1 MRLRFACAL
10 VLLVALSAPA
20 LAETVRG
27 GTVTYTVDV
36 QAAADAQNVRLWLP
50 YPLSD
55 ANQDISD
62 VRLGGNFEQ
71 SGVYRDPASGA
82 VSLYAQWKEPK
93 EQPKLTLSFHV
104 DSHYAKLPRLV
115 DNGGPIPVEV
125 VPYLKQVGL
134 TPQDEK
140 SFAAMAK
147 EATKGRK
154 GTLAKARGVY
164 EWVIA
169 HTYRD
174 NDVVGCGLGQPGRT
188 LSSCNGGGKCADISS
203 VFVAVA
209 RAAGIPCRDVYG
221 LRMAAPKTG
230 TITGDYHCWVEF
242 YLPGTGW
249 VPVDPADVRKM
260 MLVNK
265 LELKDAKQWVEFF
278 WGGDDLFR
286 IALERGTTDVTLAP
300 KQAGPPLTYYM
311 YPFAQVDGRTLDFFS
326 PKTFAYTVE
335 FKAD

>member
-10 VLLVALSAPA
+10 VLLVALAAPA

-36 QAAADAQNVRLWLP
+36 QAEAGAKNVRLWLP

-55 ANQDISD
+55 ANQDIGD
-62 VRLGGNFEQ
+62 IRLGGNFEQ

-82 VSLYAQWKEPK
+82 VSLYAEWKAPK

-104 DSHYAKLPRLV
+104 DAHYAKLPQLK

-125 VPYLKQVGL
+125 APFLKQVGL
-134 TPQDEK
+134 SPQEEK

-154 GTLAKARGVY
+154 GILAKARGVY

-188 LSSCNGGGKCADISS
+188 LSGCNGGGKCADISS

-209 RAAGIPCRDVYG
+209 RAAGIPCRDVFG

-230 TITGDYHCWVEF
+230 AITGDYHCWVEF

-311 YPFAQVDGRTLDFFS
+311 YPFAQIDGRTLDFFS
-326 PKTFAYTVE
+326 PKTFAYAVE